1 MKQNPIEMEL
11 VPQIYE
17 SSEKEM
23 MEKGLRILAHIIAR
37 RHIENIHSKE
47 LLEREG
53 DPLTPYLMHGENN
66 RKDMVNHRW

>member
-1 MKQNPIEMEL
+1 MNQNPIEMEV
-11 VPQIYE
+11 VPKIYE

-23 MEKGLRILAHIIAR
+23 MERGLRILARIIAR

-53 DPLTPYLMHGENN
+53 DALTPYLTHRENN
-66 RKDMVNHRW
+66 RRVW